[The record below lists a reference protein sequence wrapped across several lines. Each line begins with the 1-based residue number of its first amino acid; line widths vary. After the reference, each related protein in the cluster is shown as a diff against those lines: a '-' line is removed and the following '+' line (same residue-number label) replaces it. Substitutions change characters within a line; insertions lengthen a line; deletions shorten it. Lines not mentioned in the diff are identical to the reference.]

1 MFKLKDEVIDEDYGQ
16 GSVVG
21 IDKKYQWGLESR
33 CIGCI
38 KVKFVDQDEDESPVK
53 FTLDGREFP
62 EGSGYFIKEKF
73 YPYYSEIKLELD
85 RIF

>member
-21 IDKKYQWGLESR
+21 IDKNYQWGLESR

-38 KVKFVDQDEDESPVK
+38 KVKFVDQDEDDSPVE

-62 EGSGYFIKEKF
+62 EGSGYFFEEKF
-73 YPYYSEIKLELD
+73 YPYYSEIKLKLD

>member
-1 MFKLKDEVIDEDYGQ
+1 MFKLKDRVRDEDYGL

-21 IDKKYQWGLESR
+21 IDKKYQWGLEST

-38 KVKFVDQDEDESPVK
+38 DVKFDDQDEDDSPVG

-62 EGSGYFIKEKF
+62 EGSGYFFEEKF
-73 YPYYSEIKLELD
+73 YPYYSEIKLEK
-85 RIF
+85 I